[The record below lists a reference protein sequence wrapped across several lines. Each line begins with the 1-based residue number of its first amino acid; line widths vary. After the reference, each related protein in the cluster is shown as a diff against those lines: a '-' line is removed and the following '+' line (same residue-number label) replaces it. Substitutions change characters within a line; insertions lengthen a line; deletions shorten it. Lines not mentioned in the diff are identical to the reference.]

1 MKQLIRVVMS
11 KELIKSGLELL
22 QNPKVEVMNKNDA
35 IEAFKSISHAL
46 NYMCEFIR
54 GSYSIV
60 DRDGS
65 IYKMLFDLTKKIN
78 SDIKDD
84 GAIAN
89 SEIFLNAMPKT
100 GSDTDVAYKRFS
112 SHYKDSQKKTTQFGV
127 DISEGLPHHKK
138 TILFGSAN
146 N

>member
-1 MKQLIRVVMS
+1 MKQLIKVVMKDQIERGLSLLNS
-11 KELIKSGLELL
+11 KNIDGVNDKSS
-22 QNPKVEVMNKNDA
+22 A
-35 IEAFKSISHAL
+35 IEEFKSISHAL
-46 NYMCEFIR
+46 NFMQEFVR
-54 GSYSIV
+54 GSYSIG
-60 DRDGS
+60 DENGA
-65 IYKMLFDLTKKIN
+65 IYEMLLALTKKIN

-127 DISEGLPHHKK
+127 DIS
-138 TILFGSAN
+138 
-146 N
+146 